1 MATPF
6 GTRVVLQ
13 ANVGQYDSSTEVVAA
28 SLLTLNS
35 NDTQSGSLRNTI
47 FAQRNYASLAI
58 GDPVFTSFAPNS
70 SVFLRR
76 VRIASEHQAY
86 GLKLLNRG
94 TNQISSSSPRPLKS
108 ANSSYFQ
115 IWLMRADTNAQVM
128 LVYESDTIPL
138 LNEWYDANLQIPTSG
153 GGIQNVATYFAAVF
167 NIDAD
172 YTDISTRLVTV
183 DPVAVR
189 IEMEIDCELNQINQ
203 PPTLPPTNPKTQTL
217 WATNLSLTNPS
228 IPLTTIR
235 TGFNNVFGQPIK
247 TIQAGYM
254 NSQASGASTI
264 VLAYI
269 GSGGNSGANYLDF
282 ATWQQ
287 ALFSGNPTLNMA
299 GAYSLNSPGTFM
311 SDLLTFSTPVPV
323 NGSFCISTVMSA
335 GAYTGSVYY
344 IPTPTSQVEYF
355 SSSLPGSHGN
365 DSGQL
370 WSVYGPFASMFFVVG
385 F

>member
-1 MATPF
+1 
-6 GTRVVLQ
+6 
-13 ANVGQYDSSTEVVAA
+13 
-28 SLLTLNS
+28 
-35 NDTQSGSLRNTI
+35 
-47 FAQRNYASLAI
+47 
-58 GDPVFTSFAPNS
+58 
-70 SVFLRR
+70 
-76 VRIASEHQAY
+76 
-86 GLKLLNRG
+86 
-94 TNQISSSSPRPLKS
+94 
-108 ANSSYFQ
+108 
-115 IWLMRADTNAQVM
+115 
-128 LVYESDTIPL
+128 
-138 LNEWYDANLQIPTSG
+138 
-153 GGIQNVATYFAAVF
+153 
-167 NIDAD
+167 
-172 YTDISTRLVTV
+172 
-183 DPVAVR
+183 
-189 IEMEIDCELNQINQ
+189 
-203 PPTLPPTNPKTQTL
+203 
-217 WATNLSLTNPS
+217 
-228 IPLTTIR
+228 
-235 TGFNNVFGQPIK
+235 
-247 TIQAGYM
+247 M